1 MAFVFQMRKCTYAF
15 LSLYLNLCFFSK
27 SVFIMQK
34 KYENIW
40 VEKKQTIENKT
51 FNRAFEIYLK
61 NATLLKYK

>member
-1 MAFVFQMRKCTYAF
+1 
-15 LSLYLNLCFFSK
+15 
-27 SVFIMQK
+27 MQK

-40 VEKKQTIENKT
+40 IEKKQTIENKT